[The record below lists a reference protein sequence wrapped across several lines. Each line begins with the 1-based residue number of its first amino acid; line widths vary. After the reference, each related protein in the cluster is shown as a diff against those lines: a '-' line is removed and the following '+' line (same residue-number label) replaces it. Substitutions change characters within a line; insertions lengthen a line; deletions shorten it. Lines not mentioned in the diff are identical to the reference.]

1 MRSICPR
8 QFPVAAVAVLPLL
21 VLGLAGSALSDERAR
36 PNIVLMLADNLG
48 YGDVGFLG
56 TGGELRGMPT
66 PRIDQLAK
74 EGLRFTQF
82 LTEPG
87 CTPSRAALQTG
98 RYPIRLG
105 LSLVIT
111 DATSNTLQDEEI
123 TIAEMLKP
131 LGYNTAYVGK
141 WHLGSALQSQPQYQ
155 GYDQW
160 RIGFHGSTDVTSY
173 RREMSKYDA
182 PEEMIDAQTHYVVE
196 AERANTPARNV
207 RVYDI
212 AYRRQIEKD
221 IADSSVDY
229 IQRHAK
235 GPQPFFLMIGWTR
248 PHYPNVTHPDFV
260 GKSRIGQYGDSVMEL
275 DYRTGQVLDAIRR
288 AGIEQDTIVLF
299 LSDNGP
305 QRTSIFREDLMA
317 GSSGQFRGELFD
329 PYEGGIRTVGLVKW
343 PGKIRPGS
351 TNAMISLLD
360 FFPTLAGFVGGKV
373 PHDRPMDG
381 VDYSDFFLGKT
392 DRAPRQSLI
401 TFIGDRI
408 AAVRWR
414 QWRLYPRTA
423 LASPDVLR
431 ATGVHGI
438 VAENSG
444 YPAAYNIEW
453 DPREEWDLLI
463 ENSWLLG
470 PYMKVIGDYRK
481 TLEDH
486 PNPPAPNFTKY

>member
-1 MRSICPR
+1 MKNK
-8 QFPVAAVAVLPLL
+8 AAALRLTPLGPAFACVLC
-21 VLGLAGSALSDERAR
+21 LASPALAQK

-66 PRIDQLAK
+66 PRIDQLAR

-105 LSLVIT
+105 LSLVLT
-111 DATSNTLQDEEI
+111 DATVNTLQDEEV
-123 TIAEMLKP
+123 TMAEMLKP
-131 LGYNTAYVGK
+131 VGYKTACVGK

-155 GYDQW
+155 GYDEW
-160 RIGFHGSTDVTSY
+160 RIGVRGSTDVTSY
-173 RREMSKYDA
+173 RREMSKYHMPPA
-182 PEEMIDAQTHYVVE
+182 MIQRATHHIVE
-196 AERANTPARNV
+196 AKAANTPARNV
-207 RVYDI
+207 CVYDI
-212 AYRRQIEKD
+212 EYRRQIEKD
-221 IADSSVDY
+221 IADYSVDY
-229 IQRHAK
+229 IKRTAK
-235 GPQPFFLMIGWTR
+235 TKRPFFLMIGWTR

-275 DYRTGQVLDAIRR
+275 DYRTGQVLDAVRE
-288 AGIEQDTIVLF
+288 AGIEDNTIVLF

-305 QRTSIFREDLMA
+305 QRTSIFREDLIA

-329 PYEGGIRTVGLVKW
+329 PYEGGIRTVGVIKW
-343 PGKIRPGS
+343 PAKIKPGS

-360 FFPTLAGFVGGKV
+360 IFPTLAGFAGGKL
-373 PHDRPMDG
+373 PRDRPFDG

-392 DRAPRQSLI
+392 DKAPRESLI
-401 TFIGDRI
+401 TFVGDRI

-414 QWRLYPRTA
+414 QWRLYPRTV
-423 LASPDVLR
+423 LPTPDVLR
-431 ATGVHGI
+431 TTGVQAI
-438 VAENSG
+438 VAENNG
-444 YPAAYNIEW
+444 YPSAYNIEW
-453 DPREEWDLLI
+453 DPRERWNLLI
-463 ENSWLLG
+463 ENSWVLG
-470 PYMKVIGDYRK
+470 PYMKVIQDYRK
-481 TLEDH
+481 TLKDH